1 MTDKKRRICIIVLI
15 IEIIIIIGLLAGI
28 SMTRS
33 HSKGLQFE
41 IPQEQRTVAA
51 NYAVQPLSEDNYW
64 KFVNQ
69 RFILVYD
76 DTGVLQ
82 WVKIDNTFG
91 RNNYDFDS
99 SLLDQGNYKY
109 YTENGTIT
117 STVGIDVS
125 KYQGNIDWAQVKA
138 SGVDFA
144 FVRVGLRGYGN
155 GALVLDDTFD
165 YNVSEALKQDL
176 SVGVYFYSQA
186 ISYEEGVEEA
196 QFVLQQVK
204 AYNIN
209 LPIVLDTEDTMDES
223 ARTGSLTPEQRSEAC
238 RGFLETI
245 RAAGYET
252 MIYANLRWIALEL
265 DLTQLYGYD
274 IWYAQYANE
283 PALPYQYKIWQYTNE
298 GTVPGISQPV
308 DLNIGF
314 NGFGKKQ

>member
-1 MTDKKRRICIIVLI
+1 MTDKKRRICIVVLI
-15 IEIIIIIGLLAGI
+15 AEIIIIIGLLAGI

-33 HSKGLQFE
+33 HSKALLFE
-41 IPQEQRTVAA
+41 IPQEKRTVAA
-51 NYAVQPLSEDNYW
+51 NYAVEPLAEDNYW

-76 DTGVLQ
+76 DAGVLQ
-82 WVKIDNTFG
+82 WVKIDNAFG
-91 RNNYDFDS
+91 RNTYDFDS
-99 SLLDQGNYKY
+99 SLQDQGNYKY
-109 YTENGTIT
+109 YTEDGTIT

-125 KYQGNIDWAQVKA
+125 RYQGKIDWAQVKA

-245 RAAGYET
+245 QAAGYQT